1 MENIFAKIYD
11 SATMEANKSGEELES
26 SSETAKEAKAV
37 IWATI
42 AAALRDLSDDD
53 RFDVASGTI
62 NILKPI
68 MVMSAVG
75 VRDAVDYQ
83 LDVLVN
89 IEELAKESEEE

>member
-1 MENIFAKIYD
+1 MSNIFDKI
-11 SATMEANKSGEELES
+11 MREAEAECKDESSELES
-26 SSETAKEAKAV
+26 SSGNAKEAKAV

-62 NILKPI
+62 NVLKPI

-75 VRDAVDYQ
+75 VRDVVDYQ

>member
-1 MENIFAKIYD
+1 MSNIFDDI
-11 SATMEANKSGEELES
+11 MREAEEQCTGESEVLES
-26 SSETAKEAKAV
+26 SSGNAREAKAV

-75 VRDAVDYQ
+75 VRDVVDHQ

>member
-1 MENIFAKIYD
+1 MSNIFDDI
-11 SATMEANKSGEELES
+11 MREAEAECKDEPCELES
-26 SSETAKEAKAV
+26 SSGNAMEAKAV

-53 RFDVASGTI
+53 RFDVASGTV

-75 VRDAVDYQ
+75 VRDVVDEQ
-83 LDVLVN
+83 LDILVN
-89 IEELAKESEEE
+89 IEELAKESEGE